1 MDIKV
6 DMKKPN
12 CIELSKDATVFS
24 DDYSLTTKILEKNQ
38 KLVAIFGGSC
48 ISEDSIYFQK
58 AKEFAGLISASGVS
72 IITGGGPGIMQAGN
86 MGAKSSNSSVASY
99 GLRVDAIKDECIA
112 ENPYI
117 DEDCE
122 FTFNTLSVRLLTL
135 IGSSDAIVLFP
146 GGFGTLEEL
155 FSLLVRLRVGMMK
168 KVPVYLFGSE
178 FWSGLINWLSTVVL
192 QNKTISEQDLKLFK
206 IEDDIEKISTEII
219 SLLKC
224 SN

>member
-1 MDIKV
+1 M
-6 DMKKPN
+6 
-12 CIELSKDATVFS
+12 
-24 DDYSLTTKILEKNQ
+24 
-38 KLVAIFGGSC
+38 
-48 ISEDSIYFQK
+48 
-58 AKEFAGLISASGVS
+58 
-72 IITGGGPGIMQAGN
+72 
-86 MGAKSSNSSVASY
+86 
-99 GLRVDAIKDECIA
+99 
-112 ENPYI
+112 
-117 DEDCE
+117 
-122 FTFNTLSVRLLTL
+122 

>member
-1 MDIKV
+1 MKTDIKR
-6 DMKKPN
+6 PN
-12 CIELSKDATVFS
+12 GIELSKDGSVFL
-24 DDYSLTTKILEKNQ
+24 DDYSLTEKILEKNQ

-58 AKEFAGLISASGVS
+58 AKDFAGLISASGISV
-72 IITGGGPGIMQAGN
+72 ITGGGPGIMQAGN
-86 MGAKSSNSSVASY
+86 MGAKLSNPSISSY
-99 GLRVDAIKDECIA
+99 GLRVEAIKDECIVN
-112 ENPYI
+112 NPYI
-117 DEDCE
+117 DKDCE

-168 KVPVYLFGSE
+168 QVPVYLFGSE
-178 FWSGLINWLSTVVL
+178 FWNGLINWLSTQVL
-192 QNKTISEQDLKLFK
+192 GNKVISEKDLQLFK
-206 IEDDIEKISTEII
+206 VEDDIEKISSEII
-219 SLLKC
+219 SSLKC

>member
-1 MDIKV
+1 MKADIKR
-6 DMKKPN
+6 PN
-12 CIELSKDATVFS
+12 SVELSKDGSVFL
-24 DDYSLTTKILEKNQ
+24 DDYSLTEKILEKNQ

-58 AKEFAGLISASGVS
+58 AKDFAGLISASGISV
-72 IITGGGPGIMQAGN
+72 ITGGGPGIMQAGN
-86 MGAKSSNSSVASY
+86 MGAKLSNPSISSY
-99 GLRVDAIKDECIA
+99 GLRVEAIKDECIVN
-112 ENPYI
+112 NPYI
-117 DEDCE
+117 DKGCE
-122 FTFNTLSVRLLTL
+122 FTFNTLCIRLLTL

-168 KVPVYLFGSE
+168 RMPVYLLGSE
-178 FWSGLINWLSTVVL
+178 FWNGLINWLSTQVL
-192 QNKTISEQDLKLFK
+192 ENKVISEKDLQLFK
-206 IEDDIEKISTEII
+206 IEDDIEKISSEII

>member
-1 MDIKV
+1 MGM
-6 DMKKPN
+6 MKEPK
-12 CIELSKDATVFS
+12 CIELSKGATIFS
-24 DDYSLTTKILEKNQ
+24 EDYSLTNEILKRNQ

-48 ISEDSIYFQK
+48 IPEDSIYFQK
-58 AKEFAGLISASGVS
+58 AKEFAKLIASSGIS

-86 MGAKSSNSSVASY
+86 IGAKSSNSSVSSY
-99 GLRVDAIKDECIA
+99 GLKVEAIKDEIIKD
-112 ENPYI
+112 NPYI
-117 DEDCE
+117 DKDCE

-155 FSLLVRLRVGMMK
+155 FSLLVRLRVRMMK

-178 FWSGLINWLSTVVL
+178 FWSGLIKWLSTEVL
-192 QNKTISEQDLKLFK
+192 QNKVISEQDLQLFK

-219 SLLKC
+219 SLLK
-224 SN
+224 